1 VSKLKDAANFLE
13 TGQYTLLGEHESLQ
27 AAADQFGSLKNRV
40 RIDVQDIGKLEV
52 TASQQ
57 KFDFVLLFNAKLA
70 TSSPGPII
78 ANAVK
83 LLKEKARICIVDID
97 QPQLQL
103 GTILGSIQGDRSAK
117 PSNGQFDY
125 R

>member
-1 VSKLKDAANFLE
+1 MSKLKDAAKFLE
-13 TGQYTLLGEHESLQ
+13 TGQYTLSGGHESIQ
-27 AAADQFGSLKNRV
+27 AAADQFGSLKSRV
-40 RIDVQDIGKLEV
+40 HIDVQDIGKLET

-57 KFDFVLLFNAKLA
+57 KFDFVLLFNTKLA
-70 TSSPGPII
+70 NSSPGPIV

-83 LLKEKARICIVDID
+83 LLKETGRICIVDID

-103 GTILGSIQGDRSAK
+103 GTILGSIQGDRSAE
-117 PSNGQFDY
+117 PSNEQFDY